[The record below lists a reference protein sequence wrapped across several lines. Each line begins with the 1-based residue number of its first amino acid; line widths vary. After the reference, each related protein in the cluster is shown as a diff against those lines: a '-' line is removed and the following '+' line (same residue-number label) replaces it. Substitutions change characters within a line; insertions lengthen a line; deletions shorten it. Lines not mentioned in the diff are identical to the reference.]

1 MKITKTGPRKVR
13 LITHKI
19 IQKKKKKKKKCL
31 RLYGLVKKATE
42 KFEKQISTFEDKN
55 ERNL

>member
-19 IQKKKKKKKKCL
+19 IQKKKKKCL